1 LRDGTTLIYRERHDP
16 RNRRRS
22 FELKD
27 RKMLVST
34 ATATAITIIVT
45 PLAKRPGF
53 FRASTL
59 GAPLV
64 VSRQPLLDGAR
75 ELLRRGAS
83 PEATSRTDRSRTM
96 RRRVMIRP
104 PASPRELSN
113 TTTAAAAGGRDGD
126 PSFGGWRNR
135 MSLGK
140 RKGSDFMPI
149 LKFDAR
155 VGTFCLQD
163 RVNRDGIW
171 KNEQTDVTK
180 QLRGIFDL
188 ETVERGWIH
197 FPKGAAPELVMVPPG
212 EDPGGAAFNGSQRG
226 LPPLR
231 EMTDELGGEVREFMS
246 TALAAWN
253 AIDAL
258 HTAYLKL
265 VPKHPAQLPVV
276 ELFDVIE
283 KKTASGSSFI
293 PCFKIVDWV
302 PRPADMP
309 KAKRATGENG
319 NVSRNAAPKLS
330 KATDLD
336 EIPF

>member
-1 LRDGTTLIYRERHDP
+1 
-16 RNRRRS
+16 
-22 FELKD
+22 
-27 RKMLVST
+27 M
-34 ATATAITIIVT
+34 A
-45 PLAKRPGF
+45 
-53 FRASTL
+53 
-59 GAPLV
+59 
-64 VSRQPLLDGAR
+64 
-75 ELLRRGAS
+75 
-83 PEATSRTDRSRTM
+83 
-96 RRRVMIRP
+96 
-104 PASPRELSN
+104 
-113 TTTAAAAGGRDGD
+113 
-126 PSFGGWRNR
+126 
-135 MSLGK
+135 LGK

-212 EDPGGAAFNGSQRG
+212 EDPGEQPSTDHKEGFR
-226 LPPLR
+226 LFVK
-231 EMTDELGGEVREFMS
+231 MTDELGGEVREFMS

-309 KAKRATGENG
+309 KAKRATGDNG
-319 NVSRNAAPKLS
+319 NVSRNAAPELS
-330 KATDLD
+330 KATDLGD